1 MPTYQGGPAAP
12 GRSSGGRLANK
23 FKIRSRTWDLI
34 AAIGSVVLLVVGF
47 GGLFFLQGAD
57 ATATLTLWFVVA
69 LGIVTFLFFAGP
81 GIVYSARKRNKTLKK
96 TLPGGTMA
104 WIRSHLYLPILAL
117 VAAFVHATVVPFQ
130 DVLSSGKVLLV
141 VGIVVAVAGV
151 CRHHLIGV
159 QKQALNVDVSIS
171 KIVDG
176 QPRRFRQLAA
186 DLVEG
191 RRPVADI
198 EADVAQLGPEQ
209 QEVWTKVRALSD
221 EVNKNFP
228 RTGGQSRSV
237 RTYKF
242 LRAVHAPLT
251 IVLFLLLGYHLWDV
265 FGAEQAA
272 LGDEA
277 SAYQSAETCAD
288 CHSDIEEDWN
298 KSAMAHAQ
306 TSALMEAQ
314 LPVTLAEN
322 RRLAEERG
330 EEQQALYD
338 AAAKSCINCHAPVGA
353 QFTDDIN
360 ALLPLDEPSGD
371 DPPAVDSDNPALVS
385 DGVACITCHSQA
397 EAPAERAGF
406 GPLAIEHDGAAYYGE
421 FYGPLFDDPNP
432 LPVRVHDIDGDQ
444 PLWTDEIS
452 SSQLCGACHNVVV
465 DIDGDGLS
473 PVEGA
478 EQGLDGAAATSDE
491 DGDFILDQNEIDD
504 SDEDGRND
512 DLVLQTT
519 YDEWQDYVVG
529 FNDRFA
535 DNPDQTLAAPLGC
548 TSCHMP
554 TEGDGEQPVVDVA
567 PGLLPNPDREFR
579 SHTFV
584 GVDYDLDVD
593 SYGSQEAFDQVLEDR
608 QALIESAVT
617 LKVDNVGGDQV
628 TGDSFLAD
636 VTVSNNLL
644 GHNFPTGFAF
654 ARQFWLEVTAE
665 TADGQEVCL
674 RDFGTGAES
683 ACGSGQID
691 SQTEDLPQCDPV
703 ATAEALGLDPSEFT
717 NSNVE
722 FAFTAEDCDPWLAN
736 FQKILTDGDQ
746 DEDGVFVEVPYQTFL
761 GGIVQDR
768 FRIADNL
775 QMRAVNPTRLNADG
789 EDQTEL
795 VIPYEFDTSQLAPGT
810 EITVTATMHFRHLPP
825 YFIRALAAAQD
836 NAGDMPESARIDDPD
851 DLIDNLVVQEVVTAS
866 SGQGRVLACEGP
878 QNREGASILDC
889 IDD

>member
-1 MPTYQGGPAAP
+1 MPTYQGGPTRICTSR
-12 GRSSGGRLANK
+12 GDGLANK
-23 FKIRSRTWDLI
+23 FQIRSRTWDLI
-34 AAIGSVVLLVVGF
+34 AAIGSVVLLIVGF
-47 GGLFFLQGAD
+47 GGLFLLQGAD
-57 ATATLTLWFVVA
+57 ATATLTLWFVVG
-69 LGIVTFLFFAGP
+69 LGLVTFLFFAGP
-81 GIVYSARKRNKTLKK
+81 GLVYSARKRNKTLKK

-141 VGIVVAVAGV
+141 VGIIVAVAGV

-191 RRPVADI
+191 RRPVGDI
-198 EADVAQLGPEQ
+198 EADVAELGPEQ
-209 QEVWTKVRALSD
+209 QQVWVKVRELSD

-251 IVLFLLLGYHLWDV
+251 ILLFLLLGYHIYDV
-265 FGAEQAA
+265 LGAKQAA
-272 LGDEA
+272 FGDEA
-277 SAYQSAETCAD
+277 SSFQSAETCAD
-288 CHSDIEEDWN
+288 CHSDIQEDWN
-298 KSAMAHAQ
+298 QSAMAHAQ
-306 TSALMEAQ
+306 TGTLMEAQ

-322 RRLAEERG
+322 RRLVEQLG
-330 EEQQALYD
+330 PDQQALYD
-338 AAAKSCINCHAPVGA
+338 AAAKSCINCHAPVGS
-353 QFTDDIN
+353 QFTDDID

-371 DPPAVDSDNPALVS
+371 TPPAVDSDNPALIA

-406 GPLAIEHDGAAYYGE
+406 GPLPIEHDGSAYYGE

-432 LPVRVHDIDGDQ
+432 LPVRVHDLDGDQ
-444 PLWTDEIS
+444 TMWTDEITS
-452 SSQLCGACHNVVV
+452 SELCGACHNVVV

-478 EQGLDGAAATSDE
+478 QQGLSGAAATSDE

-519 YDEWQDYVVG
+519 FDEWQDYLVG

-554 TEGDGEQPVVDVA
+554 TEGDGQQAVVDVA
-567 PGLLPNPDREFR
+567 PGVLPNPDRDYR

-584 GVDYDLDVD
+584 GVDYDLDIG
-593 SYGSQEAFDQVLEDR
+593 SYGSQDAFDQVLADR
-608 QALIESAVT
+608 LALIQSAIT
-617 LKVDNVGGDQV
+617 LKVDNVDGDQV
-628 TGDSFLAD
+628 SGNQFEAD

-654 ARQFWLEVTAE
+654 ARQFWLEVTAQ
-665 TADGQEVCL
+665 TADGTEVCL
-674 RDFGTGAES
+674 QDFDGLGPQS

-691 SQTEDLPQCDPV
+691 SQTEDLPQCDPQAAAAV
-703 ATAEALGLDPSEFT
+703 FGADAVGNADTQ
-717 NSNVE
+717 

-736 FQKILTDGDQ
+736 FQKILTDGDP
-746 DEDGVFVEVPYQTFL
+746 DEDGIFEEVPYQSFL
-761 GGIVQDR
+761 GGIVKDR
-768 FRIADNL
+768 FRIADDL
-775 QMRAVNPTRLNADG
+775 QMRATNPTRLNADG
-789 EDQTEL
+789 EDQTDL
-795 VIPYEFDTSQLAPGT
+795 VIPYVFDTSQIADG
-810 EITVTATMHFRHLPP
+810 EAITVTATMHFRHLPP
-825 YFIRALAAAQD
+825 YFIRALATFQQD
-836 NAGDMPESARIDDPD
+836 AGDMPDSARIDDPD
-851 DLIDNLVVQEVVTAS
+851 ALVDNVVVQDMVTAT

-889 IDD
+889 VDD

>member
-1 MPTYQGGPAAP
+1 MPTYQGGWA
-12 GRSSGGRLANK
+12 RSVRLSGGSLANK
-23 FKIRSRTWDLI
+23 FQIKSRTWNLI
-34 AAIGSVVLLVVGF
+34 AGIGSAVLLVAGF
-47 GGLFFLQGAD
+47 GGLFVLQGAD
-57 ATATLTLWFVVA
+57 ASATLTLLFVA
-69 LGIVTFLFFAGP
+69 GLGVVTFLLFAGP

-130 DVLSSGKVLLV
+130 DVLSSGKVLTVL
-141 VGIVVAVAGV
+141 GIVVAVAGV

-209 QEVWTKVRALSD
+209 QDVWRKVRELSD

-228 RTGGQSRSV
+228 RTGGQSRSI

-251 IVLFLLLGYHLWDV
+251 VALFVVLGYHVWDV
-265 FGAEQAA
+265 LGASQAV

-277 SAYQSAETCAD
+277 SAYASADTCAD
-288 CHSDIEEDWN
+288 CHSDIADEWSV
-298 KSAMAHAQ
+298 SAMAHAQ

-322 RRLAEERG
+322 RRLADERG
-330 EEQQALYD
+330 AEQQALYD
-338 AAAKSCINCHAPVGA
+338 AAAKSCINCHAPVGS

-360 ALLPLDEPSGD
+360 ALLPLDEPRGD
-371 DPPAVDSDNPALVS
+371 NPPAVDSDNPALVS
-385 DGVACITCHSQA
+385 DGVACTTCHSQA

-406 GPLAIEHDGAAYYGE
+406 GPLAIEHGGDAYYGE

-432 LPVRVHDIDGDQ
+432 LPVRLHDIDGDQ
-444 PLWTDEIS
+444 PLWSDEVTS
-452 SSQLCGACHNVVV
+452 SELCGACHNVAV

-478 EQGLDGAAATSDE
+478 QQGLVGAEATSDE
-491 DGDFILDQNEIDD
+491 DGDFILDQNEVDD
-504 SDEDGRND
+504 SDEDGNLD

-529 FNDRFA
+529 FSDRFA

-554 TEGDGEQPVVDVA
+554 TEGDGEAPVVDVA
-567 PGLLPNPDREFR
+567 PGLLPNPDRDVR
-579 SHTFV
+579 SHTFI
-584 GVDYDLDVD
+584 GVDYDLDID
-593 SYGSQEAFDQVLEDR
+593 SYGDQEVFDEVLAER
-608 QALIESAVT
+608 EALIGSAVT
-617 LKVDNVGGDQV
+617 LKVDNVDGDTVNGDQ
-628 TGDSFLAD
+628 FEAD

-654 ARQFWLEVTAE
+654 ARQFWLEVTAT
-665 TADGQEVCL
+665 TADGEEVCL
-674 RDFGTGAES
+674 VDFGIGAES
-683 ACGSGQID
+683 ACGSGEIE
-691 SQTEDLPQCDPV
+691 SQTQDLPQCDPLV
-703 ATAEALGLDPSEFT
+703 AADALGLDPAEFS
-717 NSNVE
+717 NSNILL
-722 FAFTAEDCDPWLAN
+722 AGTQEDCDPWLAN
-736 FQKILTDGDQ
+736 FQRILTDGDQ
-746 DEDGVFVEVPYQTFL
+746 NDDGVFEEVPYQTFL
-761 GGIVQDR
+761 GGVVKER
-768 FRIADNL
+768 ARIADDL
-775 QMRAVNPTRLNADG
+775 SMRVLNPTRLNADG
-789 EDQTEL
+789 EDQSEL
-795 VIPYEFDTSQLAPGT
+795 VIPYVFDTSQIADGAAV
-810 EITVTATMHFRHLPP
+810 TVTATMHFRHLPP
-825 YFIRALAAAQD
+825 YFIRALAEAQND
-836 NAGDMPESARIDDPD
+836 AGEMPESARIDDPD
-851 DLIDNLVVQEVVTAS
+851 DLVDNLVVTEVVSAD

-889 IDD
+889 IDE

>member
-1 MPTYQGGPAAP
+1 M
-12 GRSSGGRLANK
+12 ANK
-23 FKIRSRTWDLI
+23 FQIKSRAWNLI
-34 AAIGSVVLLVVGF
+34 AGIGSAVLLVVGF
-47 GGLFFLQGAD
+47 GGLFLLQGAD
-57 ATATLTLWFVVA
+57 ASATLTLVFVVG
-69 LGIVTFLFFAGP
+69 LGFVTFLFFAGP
-81 GIVYSARKRNKTLKK
+81 GLVYSARKRNKTLKK
-96 TLPGGTMA
+96 SLPGGTMA

-191 RRPVADI
+191 RRPVGDI
-198 EADVAQLGPEQ
+198 EADVALLGPEQ
-209 QEVWTKVRALSD
+209 QEVWRKVRELSD

-228 RTGGQSRSV
+228 RTGGQSRSI

-251 IVLFLLLGYHLWDV
+251 IALFVLLGYHVWDV
-265 FGAEQAA
+265 LGAGQAA

-277 SAYQSAETCAD
+277 SSYQPADTCAD
-288 CHSDIEEDWN
+288 CHSDIADDWSV
-298 KSAMAHAQ
+298 SAMAHAQ

-322 RRLAEERG
+322 RRLAEELG
-330 EEQQALYD
+330 PDQQAIYD
-338 AAAKSCINCHAPVGA
+338 ASAKSCINCHAPVGS

-371 DPPAVDSDNPALVS
+371 NPPAVDSDNPALVA
-385 DGVACITCHSQA
+385 DGVACTTCHSQA

-406 GPLAIEHDGAAYYGE
+406 GPLAIEHGGDAYYGE
-421 FYGPLFDDPNP
+421 FFGPLFDDPNP
-432 LPVRVHDIDGDQ
+432 LPVRLHDIDGDQ
-444 PLWTDEIS
+444 TMWSDEVANS
-452 SSQLCGACHNVVV
+452 ELCGACHNVAV

-478 EQGLDGAAATSDE
+478 QQGLSGAEATSDE
-491 DGDFILDQNEIDD
+491 DGDFILDQNEVDD
-504 SDEDGRND
+504 SDEDGNLD

-519 YDEWQDYVVG
+519 YDEWQDYLVG
-529 FNDRFA
+529 FTDRFA
-535 DNPDQTLAAPLGC
+535 DNPDQTLPAPLGC

-554 TEGDGEQPVVDVA
+554 TEGDGQAPVVDVA
-567 PGLLPNPDREFR
+567 PGLLPNPDRDVR
-579 SHTFV
+579 SHTFI
-584 GVDYDLDVD
+584 GVDYDLNVD
-593 SYGSQEAFDQVLEDR
+593 TYGSERAFDDVLAER
-608 QALIESAVT
+608 GALLGSAVT
-617 LKVDNVGGDQV
+617 LKVDNVDGDTVAGDQ
-628 TGDSFLAD
+628 FEAD
-636 VTVSNNLL
+636 VIVGNNLL

-654 ARQFWLEVTAE
+654 ARQFWLEVTAT
-665 TADGQEVCL
+665 TADGEEVCVV
-674 RDFGTGAES
+674 DFGIGPES
-683 ACGSGQID
+683 ACGSGEID
-691 SQTEDLPQCDPV
+691 SQTQDLPQCDPLV
-703 ATAEALGLDPSEFT
+703 AADALGLDPGEFA
-717 NSNVE
+717 NSNIVL
-722 FAFTAEDCDPWLAN
+722 AGTKEDCDPWLAN
-736 FQKILTDGDQ
+736 FQRILTDGDP
-746 DEDGVFVEVPYQTFL
+746 DDDGVFEEVPYQSFL
-761 GGIVQDR
+761 GGVVKER
-768 FRIADNL
+768 ARIADNL
-775 QMRAVNPTRLNADG
+775 SMRVLNPTRLNADG

-795 VIPYEFDTSQLAPGT
+795 VIPYLFDTSQIADGT
-810 EITVTATMHFRHLPP
+810 GVTVTATLHFRHLPP

-836 NAGDMPESARIDDPD
+836 DAGDMPESARIDDPD
-851 DLIDNLVVQEVVTAS
+851 ALVDNLVVTEVVSAD

-878 QNREGASILDC
+878 QNRDGASILDC